1 MNPFFFLTTMYH
13 MAWSLD
19 DEEDDDFTPRLEIR
33 KLHSEIPKFP
43 DIAPF
48 GPKAT
53 GALKALNDWVQD
65 DVGEFLE
72 SHEKSEFLDD
82 DHGIPVDA
90 ESPAMHGVKQEGAD
104 GASAAD
110 SGKGDAEEDAESSP
124 MKALGKMVLN
134 SKDKKLKR
142 LMERK
147 MQNFRASQ
155 ATFYGAIKRAV
166 NHDKNVLREIQAV
179 PRCDD
184 RGSQAIAAIRKY
196 ILQGHDRGSVKEDS
210 HKFYTDAAASFA
222 LKYPIGHTVPIS
234 CKGKDVNDVL
244 TSALKE
250 LETHVNDL
258 RSAFKGKH
266 ERSWTNYVPEQTV
279 IQIIRDMLPETAEW
293 RFVRMKIMQGEPE
306 GDDFDKAIGKVR
318 EFIHE
323 FTPRSAKLALHRTSS
338 QDSRSTITGSPGVPS
353 STKTDAQK
361 KAENDEHGLDPNATC
376 YTCNGQGHKSNW
388 WGCPKYEENQKK
400 KKQAASQKNKTQ
412 RQPSNRNGGKGGG
425 GRGRGRGKGGK
436 GGRGRGRG
444 RKEREEKDD
453 SNIRCF
459 KCLEW
464 GHKADNCP
472 GRPDDTSYAN
482 AAPAYFPGTPEPAMH
497 PQQNSTQYAMPAPH
511 PPQYEQRQGQQLR
524 PPTHNRQQMRP
535 AGVHVR
541 QTPMQ
546 HLRQNVRQS
555 QNGNAPPPGSFYR
568 NMQRDDRWGDYPNEQ

>member
-1 MNPFFFLTTMYH
+1 
-13 MAWSLD
+13 MAWSLE
-19 DEEDDDFTPRLEIR
+19 DEEDEGFTPRLEIR
-33 KLHSEIPKFP
+33 KLHSEIPRFP

-53 GALKALNDWVQD
+53 GALKALNDWIQD

-90 ESPAMHGVKQEGAD
+90 ESPAMHGVKKESAN

-110 SGKGDAEEDAESSP
+110 GGEEEADEKEESSP
-124 MKALGKMVLN
+124 LKALGKMLL
-134 SKDKKLKR
+134 SDKEKKLKR
-142 LMERK
+142 LMDRK

-155 ATFYGAIKRAV
+155 ATFYAAIKRAV
-166 NHDKNVLREIQAV
+166 KHDKNVLREIQAV

-234 CKGKDVNDVL
+234 CKAKDVNDVL

-258 RSAFKGKH
+258 RSAFKGNHDK
-266 ERSWTNYVPEQTV
+266 SWTVYVPEQTV

-293 RFVRMKIMQGEPE
+293 RFVRMKIMQGEPD
-306 GDDFDKAIGKVR
+306 GDDFDQAIGKVR

-323 FTPRSAKLALHRTSS
+323 FTPRSAKLALHRTTS
-338 QDSRSTITGSPGVPS
+338 QDSRSTITGSPSVPS

-361 KAENDEHGLDPNATC
+361 KAENDEKGLDPNATC
-376 YTCNGQGHKSNW
+376 YACNEQGHKANW
-388 WGCPKYEENQKK
+388 WGCPKYAENKKKKKQEAQKK
-400 KKQAASQKNKTQ
+400 KKTE

-425 GRGRGRGKGGK
+425 GRGRGNGGKGG

-444 RKEREEKDD
+444 GKEREEKDD

-459 KCLEW
+459 KCFEW
-464 GHKADNCP
+464 GHRADNCP

-482 AAPAYFPGTPEPAMH
+482 AAPGYYPGTPEFAMQ
-497 PQQNSTQYAMPAPH
+497 PQQSTQYAMSAPH
-511 PPQYEQRQGQQLR
+511 PPQYEQKRGQQL
-524 PPTHNRQQMRP
+524 PPLMHNRQQVRS
-535 AGVHVR
+535 AGVHV
-541 QTPMQ
+541 QKSPMQ
-546 HLRQNVRQS
+546 HLQHNVRQA

-568 NMQRDDRWGDYPNEQ
+568 NMQRSDRKGWGDDPNEQ

>member
-1 MNPFFFLTTMYH
+1 

-134 SKDKKLKR
+134 SKDKKLQR

-436 GGRGRGRG
+436 GGRGSGRG

-497 PQQNSTQYAMPAPH
+497 PQQNSTQYAMQAPH

>member
-1 MNPFFFLTTMYH
+1 
-13 MAWSLD
+13 MAWSLE
-19 DEEDDDFTPRLEIR
+19 DEEDEGFTPRLEIR
-33 KLHSEIPKFP
+33 KLHSEIPRFP

-53 GALKALNDWVQD
+53 GALKALNDWIQD

-90 ESPAMHGVKQEGAD
+90 ESPAMHGVKKESAN

-110 SGKGDAEEDAESSP
+110 GGEEEADEKEESSP
-124 MKALGKMVLN
+124 LKALGKMLL
-134 SKDKKLKR
+134 SDKEKKIKR
-142 LMERK
+142 LMDRK

-155 ATFYGAIKRAV
+155 ATFYAAIKRAV
-166 NHDKNVLREIQAV
+166 KHDKNVLREIQAV

-234 CKGKDVNDVL
+234 CKAKDVNDVL

-258 RSAFKGKH
+258 RSAFKGNHDK
-266 ERSWTNYVPEQTV
+266 SWTVYVPEQTV

-293 RFVRMKIMQGEPE
+293 RFVRMKIMQGEPD
-306 GDDFDKAIGKVR
+306 GDDFDQAIGKVR

-323 FTPRSAKLALHRTSS
+323 FTPRSAKLALHRTTS
-338 QDSRSTITGSPGVPS
+338 QDSRSTITGSPSVPS

-361 KAENDEHGLDPNATC
+361 KAENDEKGLDPNATC
-376 YTCNGQGHKSNW
+376 YACNEQGHKANW
-388 WGCPKYEENQKK
+388 WGCPKYAENKKKKKQEAQKK
-400 KKQAASQKNKTQ
+400 KKTE

-425 GRGRGRGKGGK
+425 GRGRSNGGKGG

-444 RKEREEKDD
+444 GKEREEKDD

-459 KCLEW
+459 KCFEW
-464 GHKADNCP
+464 GHRADNCP

-482 AAPAYFPGTPEPAMH
+482 AAPGYYPGTPEFAMQ
-497 PQQNSTQYAMPAPH
+497 PQQSTQYAMSAPH
-511 PPQYEQRQGQQLR
+511 PPQYEQKRGQQL
-524 PPTHNRQQMRP
+524 PPLMHDRQQVRS
-535 AGVHVR
+535 AGVHV
-541 QTPMQ
+541 QKSPMQ
-546 HLRQNVRQS
+546 HLQHNVRQA

-568 NMQRDDRWGDYPNEQ
+568 NMQRSDRKGWGDDPNEQ

>member
-13 MAWSLD
+13 MAWSLE
-19 DEEDDDFTPRLEIR
+19 DEEDEGFTPRLEIR
-33 KLHSEIPKFP
+33 KLHSEIPRFP

-53 GALKALNDWVQD
+53 GALKALNDWIQD

-90 ESPAMHGVKQEGAD
+90 ESPAMHGVKKESAN

-110 SGKGDAEEDAESSP
+110 GGEEEADEKEESSP
-124 MKALGKMVLN
+124 LKALGKMLL
-134 SKDKKLKR
+134 SDKEKKLKR

-155 ATFYGAIKRAV
+155 ATFYAAIKRAV
-166 NHDKNVLREIQAV
+166 KHDKNVLREIQAV

-234 CKGKDVNDVL
+234 CKAKDVNDVL

-258 RSAFKGKH
+258 RSAFKGNHDK
-266 ERSWTNYVPEQTV
+266 SWTVYVPEQTV

-293 RFVRMKIMQGEPE
+293 RFVRMKIMQGEPD
-306 GDDFDKAIGKVR
+306 GDDFDQAIGKVR

-323 FTPRSAKLALHRTSS
+323 FTPRSAKLALHRTTS
-338 QDSRSTITGSPGVPS
+338 QDSRSTITGSPSVPS

-361 KAENDEHGLDPNATC
+361 KAENDEKGLDPNATC
-376 YTCNGQGHKSNW
+376 YACNEQGHKANW
-388 WGCPKYEENQKK
+388 WGCPKYAENKKKKKQEAQKK
-400 KKQAASQKNKTQ
+400 KKTE

-425 GRGRGRGKGGK
+425 GRGRGRGG
-436 GGRGRGRG
+436 
-444 RKEREEKDD
+444 KEREEKDD

-459 KCLEW
+459 KCFEW
-464 GHKADNCP
+464 GHRADNCP

-482 AAPAYFPGTPEPAMH
+482 AAPGYYPGTPEFAMQ
-497 PQQNSTQYAMPAPH
+497 PQQSTQYAMSAPH
-511 PPQYEQRQGQQLR
+511 PPQYEQKRGQQL
-524 PPTHNRQQMRP
+524 PPLMHNRQQVRS
-535 AGVHVR
+535 AGVHV
-541 QTPMQ
+541 QKSPMQ
-546 HLRQNVRQS
+546 HLQHNVRQA

-568 NMQRDDRWGDYPNEQ
+568 NMQRSDRKGWGDDPNEQ